1 MQIGPKKYNHLKILF
16 IGKTRK
22 KIFKFF
28 NENKI
33 NYYHQDNFNKFNK
46 NYKKYNFLIS
56 YGCNKIFDRKII
68 LYFKNS
74 IINCHQSYLPWN
86 RGADPNLW
94 SFVDDTPKGVTIHK
108 IEEKIDQGDILLRK
122 KIKINPDYHTFE
134 TSYELLLRHLDYLLI
149 DNFDDLVNNKIK
161 PLKQPN
167 FGTFNFKDDKKKFKL
182 NYSKLWKIKIKYFL
196 EKI

>member
-1 MQIGPKKYNHLKILF
+1 M
-16 IGKTRK
+16 
-22 KIFKFF
+22 
-28 NENKI
+28 
-33 NYYHQDNFNKFNK
+33 
-46 NYKKYNFLIS
+46 
-56 YGCNKIFDRKII
+56 
-68 LYFKNS
+68 YFKNS

-167 FGTFNFKDDKKKFKL
+167 FGTFNFKDDKKK
-182 NYSKLWKIKIKYFL
+182 I
-196 EKI
+196 

>member
-1 MQIGPKKYNHLKILF
+1 M
-16 IGKTRK
+16 
-22 KIFKFF
+22 
-28 NENKI
+28 
-33 NYYHQDNFNKFNK
+33 
-46 NYKKYNFLIS
+46 
-56 YGCNKIFDRKII
+56 
-68 LYFKNS
+68 
-74 IINCHQSYLPWN
+74 
-86 RGADPNLW
+86 
-94 SFVDDTPKGVTIHK
+94 DDTPKGVTIHK